1 MRGRHREPTITH
13 LGHGQLTLE
22 PTPHTVV
29 NTLRLPPCLL
39 HALVAVGLVAPTDWN
54 EHDSGVCKIA
64 VLLEGLGALLNDG
77 NLDHGGLECTSRVSN
92 RARPED
98 AR

>member
-1 MRGRHREPTITH
+1 MRGRRREPTITH

-39 HALVAVGLVAPTDWN
+39 HALVAVGLVAPTRYESRPDQTN
-54 EHDSGVCKIA
+54 TRALI
-64 VLLEGLGALLNDG
+64 LLEVLGALLNDRD
-77 NLDHGGLECTSRVSN
+77 LDHGGLKR
-92 RARPED
+92 RR
-98 AR
+98 